1 MSILTYAQSAVSL
14 IAPHGR
20 APQSRRPPVG
30 FTLGVIGSDDPQ
42 VRIYVHVGAIP
53 MPISE
58 FPDRKYLINAREL
71 AEQLGAVTLIDLRPA
86 EDFSLGNIEGSK
98 HLDIYGVSLNDSSDA
113 PLSAFLS
120 IFQGL
125 FGSRGVSQDKPV
137 VIYDHETG
145 ERAARAVWLLAVLGH
160 PDVRILDG
168 GTQAWTASGKRLV
181 RLAAAPAPVDP
192 TKALPTTPPPH
203 KGTRNLE
210 LLATRF
216 DVHRAI
222 DDEQTVIVDVR
233 RESEYRGTEKRA
245 QRAGTIPGAVHI
257 FWRDHLDDKGAF
269 RQAEEIRDLYVSR
282 GVTPDK
288 TIIPFCHGGY
298 RSANTFLAL
307 KSLGYARVRNYVA
320 SWGEWG
326 NRDDSKIVVPEPR
339 G

>member
-1 MSILTYAQSAVSL
+1 M
-14 IAPHGR
+14 
-20 APQSRRPPVG
+20 PVG
-30 FTLGVIGSDDPQ
+30 DL
-42 VRIYVHVGAIP
+42 
-53 MPISE
+53 
-58 FPDRKYLINAREL
+58 PDRKYLINTREL
-71 AEQLGAVTLIDLRPA
+71 GERLGAVTLIDLRPA
-86 EDFSLGNIEGSK
+86 EDFSLGHIEGSK
-98 HLDIYGVSLNDSSDA
+98 HLDIYGVSLNDSSEA
-113 PLSAFLS
+113 PLNAFLS
-120 IFQGL
+120 IFQTL
-125 FGSRGVSQDKPV
+125 FGSRRVSQNRPV
-137 VIYDHETG
+137 GIYDHETG
-145 ERAARAVWLLAVLGH
+145 ERAARAVWLLAGLGH

-181 RLAAAPAPVDP
+181 RLADAPTPADP
-192 TKALPTTPPPH
+192 RKALPTNPPNQVTP
-203 KGTRNLE
+203 NLE

-233 RESEYRGTEKRA
+233 RESEYRGTEQRA
-245 QRAGTIPGAVHI
+245 RRAGTIPGAVHI

-269 RQAEEIRDLYVSR
+269 RPAEEIRDLYVSR

-288 TIIPFCHGGY
+288 TVIPVCQGGY

-326 NRDDSKIVVPEPR
+326 NRDDSKIIVPDPK